1 MANIAKQDREPMNAL
16 FTQELTRMTGSKTAG
31 EKDLD
36 AFKDHEEYMEVLS
49 SVLADD
55 KKEGPDPNGDFFE

>member
-1 MANIAKQDREPMNAL
+1 MAQIAKQDRESMNTLYASEVSRL
-16 FTQELTRMTGSKTAG
+16 GGPKVAA
-31 EKDLD
+31 EKID

-55 KKEGPDPNGDFFE
+55 KTNGPDPNGDFIE